1 MHTCADEEHV
11 VRSQVEGVDAVHR
24 QPGEVDALGEQ
35 QGAGQSLVLHQRV
48 LLGKVERGVG
58 QLQRAVVAAI
68 PVGVGD
74 ALRHRQRMEEEGR
87 EQEGHEERKEEEGR
101 RRKRLSCSWHRL
113 KRTLGFETA
122 ALSSLSSILLSL
134 LHSSLPATTPLPLLP
149 LLEH

>member
-11 VRSQVEGVDAVHR
+11 VRSQVQGVDAVHR

-58 QLQRAVVAAI
+58 QLQRAVVAAV

-74 ALRHRQRMEEEGR
+74 ALWCRQRMEEEER
-87 EQEGHEERKEEEGR
+87 EHKKAMKKKKKKRKEEGGNV
-101 RRKRLSCSWHRL
+101 LVVAG
-113 KRTLGFETA
+113 TD
-122 ALSSLSSILLSL
+122 
-134 LHSSLPATTPLPLLP
+134 
-149 LLEH
+149 